1 VITARYVVVLM
12 SILCFSTAG
21 AFVQGDA
28 ERMARV
34 LTLGDPEAEALGKH
48 RLTVD
53 NVRKMFAVDR
63 ELFALMTEVPDLERR
78 VDELARRIDPQHR
91 LGDVTRSAQVY
102 EGIPEIAQVLRT
114 HKINGREYI
123 LTYAVAMVTAMTD
136 DTLTYEAQREGR
148 NEIPPIFMTQALK
161 FWRSMDPALKAEAAA
176 WKKCEATIK
185 ASIGER
191 RPAAFTH
198 AERSSCGRG

>member
-1 VITARYVVVLM
+1 M
-12 SILCFSTAG
+12 SVLCFSAAG
-21 AFVQGDA
+21 AFAQGDA
-28 ERMARV
+28 ERMTRV

-148 NEIPPIFMTQALK
+148 NEISPIFMTQALK
-161 FWRSMDPALKAEAAA
+161 FWRSMDPPSRPKPPLKKNA
-176 WKKCEATIK
+176 
-185 ASIGER
+185 R
-191 RPAAFTH
+191 LR
-198 AERSSCGRG
+198 